1 MSRFGHRGRTLT
13 VLGSI
18 ALLLALLA
26 WVALRTGPMAPIAV
40 TTTTVE
46 SRALNPA
53 LSGIGLVEAQH
64 IAKLGPTAPG
74 RLLTL
79 RVDVGDRVEAG
90 TVLAEMDPTDLA
102 ERRRALSAAVQRA
115 NAAVAEAVARRDN
128 AAVQHRRYSNLAA
141 RQLVSDEALASR
153 EQERTV
159 TDAALAVARAERER
173 LQAELEAL
181 DAGRA
186 TLVLRAP
193 ADGLVVAR
201 HADVGDTLVAGET
214 VLEVLEPASLWVD
227 VRFDQV
233 NSQGL
238 AVGLPAL
245 IRLRSD
251 ETTALPGVV
260 RRLEPKADAVTEERV
275 AKITFATL
283 PEPLPPLGELVDVTL
298 ALPQVVPR
306 AVIPNAAIRR
316 DGGRVGVWRIEDGSL
331 QFAPIRTGATDLD
344 GHVQVLEGLAVGD
357 RVVVHSE
364 RALTAGSRIT
374 IVERIPGTPR

>member
-1 MSRFGHRGRTLT
+1 MSRLGHRGRTFT

-46 SRALNPA
+46 SLALRPA
-53 LSGIGLVEAQH
+53 LSGIGLVDAQH

-74 RLLTL
+74 RLLAL
-79 RVDVGDRVEAG
+79 HADVGDRVDAG
-90 TVLAEMDPTDLA
+90 AILAEMDPTDLA
-102 ERRRALSAAVQRA
+102 EHRRALSAAVQRA
-115 NAAVAEAVARRDN
+115 DAGVAEAVARRDN
-128 AAVQHRRYSNLAA
+128 AAAQHRRYRDLAS
-141 RQLVSDEALASR
+141 RQLVSDEAFAAR
-153 EQERTV
+153 EQERAV
-159 TDAALAVARAERER
+159 TEAALAVARAERVR

-193 ADGLVVAR
+193 AAGLVVSR

-233 NSQGL
+233 NSHGL
-238 AVGLPAL
+238 AVGLPAS

-251 ETTALPGVV
+251 EATALPGVV

-275 AKITFATL
+275 AKVAFATL
-283 PEPLPPLGELVDVTL
+283 PEPLPPLGELVDVTV
-298 ALPQVVPR
+298 ALPPVAPR

-316 DGGRVGVWRIEDGSL
+316 DGGRVGVWRIDDGSL
-331 QFAPIRTGATDLD
+331 AFAPIRTGVSDLE

-357 RVVVHSE
+357 RIVVHAA
-364 RALTAGSRIT
+364 RVLTAGSRIT

>member
-1 MSRFGHRGRTLT
+1 MSRLGHRGRALT

-46 SRALNPA
+46 SRALSPA
-53 LSGIGLVEAQH
+53 LSGVGLVEAQH

-74 RLLTL
+74 RLLAL
-79 RVDVGDRVEAG
+79 HADVGDRVDAG
-90 TVLAEMDPTDLA
+90 AVLANMDPTDLA

-115 NAAVAEAVARRDN
+115 DAAVAEAIARRDN
-128 AAVQHRRYSNLAA
+128 AAVQHRRYRDLAS
-141 RQLVSDEALASR
+141 RQLVSDEALAAR
-153 EQERTV
+153 DQERAV
-159 TDAALAVARAERER
+159 TEASLAVTRAERVR
-173 LQAELEAL
+173 LQAELDAL

-186 TLVLRAP
+186 TFVLRAP
-193 ADGLVVAR
+193 AAGLVVAR

-233 NSQGL
+233 NSHGL
-238 AVGLPAL
+238 AVGLPAS

-251 ETTALPGVV
+251 EATALPGVV

-275 AKITFATL
+275 AKVAFATL
-283 PEPLPPLGELVDVTL
+283 PEPLPPLGELVDVTV
-298 ALPQVVPR
+298 ALPPVAPR

-316 DGGRVGVWRIEDGSL
+316 DGGRVGVWRIDDGSL
-331 QFAPIRTGATDLD
+331 AFAPIRTGVSDLE

-357 RVVVHSE
+357 RIVVHAA
-364 RALTAGSRIT
+364 RVLTAGSRIT